1 MVRLTLLAGAVTALC
16 ASMVAPAQAGVL
28 PDDLG
33 ASATTT
39 VQQAATGA
47 TDTVRTTVN
56 AAGETTAAST
66 HQTAPAA
73 EPVVQHATAIAQPA
87 AEGTSQTVA
96 RVTSTRTDDGRPPA
110 GISSSAGHAARA
122 DRPRGHGHV
131 GASAAQGGPRA
142 ALAHPLRTAAPA
154 PAAAN
159 RASEPRRTTSGD
171 RSPRPDGTP
180 SSPEGT
186 PASAPAGAFAFGG
199 VALLTACALMAG
211 PRLRRRLVIRP
222 AALRPV
228 AFVALLERP
237 G

>member
-1 MVRLTLLAGAVTALC
+1 MVRLALLAGVVMALC
-16 ASMVAPAQAGVL
+16 ASMTAPAQAGVL

-33 ASATTT
+33 ASAAATVTTT
-39 VQQAATGA
+39 VQQTATGVTAVTGEDVTTPPLPRARRRPPPSRPSGTRRRSLSRRPRHRA
-47 TDTVRTTVN
+47 T
-56 AAGETTAAST
+56 
-66 HQTAPAA
+66 
-73 EPVVQHATAIAQPA
+73 I
-87 AEGTSQTVA
+87 VA
-96 RVTSTRTDDGRPPA
+96 KVTSTRTDDGRPPA

-131 GASAAQGGPRA
+131 GASAARGGPRA

-154 PAAAN
+154 PAADA
-159 RASEPRRTTSGD
+159 ASEPRHVTSGD
-171 RSPRPDGTP
+171 RSPRPDRTP
-180 SSPEGT
+180 TSGGGS

-199 VALLTACALMAG
+199 LALLGAAAVLAG
-211 PRLRRRLVIRP
+211 PRLRRRLLIRP

>member
-122 DRPRGHGHV
+122 DRPRGPGHG

-142 ALAHPLRTAAPA
+142 ALAHPLRPAAPA

-159 RASEPRRTTSGD
+159 RASEPRHTTSGD

-180 SSPEGT
+180 SSLGGT

-199 VALLTACALMAG
+199 LALLTAFALMAG